1 MYAPRVRETTTTTGT
16 GNVALGGA
24 VVGFQSFNSAFGTS
38 ATTNLFIY
46 VLVDSTNQW
55 EVGEGHLSASTT
67 LVRDTVIAS
76 TNSNAAINI
85 AAGTTQVFNSWEQ
98 GSIVDNY
105 TSTGTW
111 TKRPNAKEVTIILVG
126 GGGSGGA
133 GRQGATSTTRTGGGG
148 GAGGGISM
156 LTLPASLLGATEAVT
171 VGAGVN
177 GASGQ
182 GSTST
187 NGAAGTAGNKTTF
200 GQWLA
205 ANGGGAG
212 NAGTAATVNTS
223 AGGIG
228 NMGTGGTGGGCA
240 TTGAATAGG
249 GGTLMGAGGG
259 AGGAGI
265 SSGNSNGAAAIGGSV
280 PFT

>member
-98 GSIVDNY
+98 GSNRRQLHVHGDVDQA
-105 TSTGTW
+105 SQ
-111 TKRPNAKEVTIILVG
+111 
-126 GGGSGGA
+126 
-133 GRQGATSTTRTGGGG
+133 RQGGDDHPRRWWRERRRGQARRHYDDPDGRRRRRGWRSERAYTPC
-148 GAGGGISM
+148 
-156 LTLPASLLGATEAVT
+156 LASRRH
-171 VGAGVN
+171 
-177 GASGQ
+177 
-182 GSTST
+182 
-187 NGAAGTAGNKTTF
+187 
-200 GQWLA
+200 
-205 ANGGGAG
+205 
-212 NAGTAATVNTS
+212 
-223 AGGIG
+223 
-228 NMGTGGTGGGCA
+228 
-240 TTGAATAGG
+240 
-249 GGTLMGAGGG
+249 
-259 AGGAGI
+259 
-265 SSGNSNGAAAIGGSV
+265 
-280 PFT
+280 